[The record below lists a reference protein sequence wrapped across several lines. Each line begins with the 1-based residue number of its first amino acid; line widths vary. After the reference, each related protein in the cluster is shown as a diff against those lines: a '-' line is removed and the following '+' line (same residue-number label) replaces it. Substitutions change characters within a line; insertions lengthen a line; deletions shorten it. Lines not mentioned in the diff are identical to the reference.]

1 MRITRP
7 GFFIG
12 VLLPTIFF
20 GTVAQGASQ
29 TPNANTPT
37 ADSHNSQPEAK
48 VLVTIVNRN
57 GGPLPAPA
65 RSDFIVQDERHSV
78 EVNELRSVKDEPL
91 IFSLLVD
98 ASGSVQGARLSQI
111 ARAITLFKALSKQ
124 GNRGYLVLFRDEVAT
139 NDKLV
144 DARTAE
150 HILNH
155 EDSRRGATALYDA
168 IVHAT
173 SKQLSL
179 AKNYPSSRRA
189 IFLFSDGGDN
199 TSRNSLEHTLTVC
212 QREGIPVFP
221 IGMSSRKSSKQELAN
236 LRALSKNTGGDMVS
250 LDESGGFV
258 ARVLEYIDN
267 QYLLSFSAFPEKREK
282 LHSLE
287 VKSVSKDIAI
297 SAPTHYLGR

>member
-1 MRITRP
+1 MRNIRP
-7 GFFIG
+7 GFLIG
-12 VLLPTIFF
+12 VLLPIIFF
-20 GTVAQGASQ
+20 GAVAPGASQ
-29 TPNANTPT
+29 TPSVNTPP
-37 ADSHNSQPEAK
+37 AASHNSQPEAQ
-48 VLVTIVNRN
+48 VLVTIVSKG

-65 RSDFIVQDERHSV
+65 KSDFLVQDDQHSV
-78 EVNELRSVKDEPL
+78 EVNELRSVKDDPL

-98 ASGSVQGARLSQI
+98 ASGSVQSTRLSQI
-111 ARAITLFKALSKQ
+111 AGAITLFKALSKQ
-124 GNRGYLVLFRDEVAT
+124 GNRGYLILFRDEVAT

-150 HILNH
+150 QILNY

-168 IVHAT
+168 VVHAA
-173 SKQLSL
+173 SKQLTL

-199 TSRNSLEHTLTVC
+199 SSRNSLERTLTIL
-212 QREGIPVFP
+212 QREGIPVFSISTP
-221 IGMSSRKSSKQELAN
+221 SKKPDKRDLAK
-236 LRALSKNTGGDMVS
+236 LHALSQNTGGDIVS

-258 ARVLEYIDN
+258 SRVLEYIDN
-267 QYLLSFSAFPEKREK
+267 QYLLSFSAFPGKREK

-287 VKSVSKDIAI
+287 VKSISNVIAI